1 MDSLMKAAE
10 NFVEKTSSAEENFDE
25 SLFVEFLKKV
35 PIWEFYCIT
44 KQAYLAM
51 SEQEKRERISKY
63 YSDMKIRH
71 IAVGEFHLIF
81 FFCSFF

>member
-44 KQAYLAM
+44 KQAYLVM

-71 IAVGEFHLIF
+71 VAMGEFHLISFLVHF
-81 FFCSFF
+81 F

>member
-71 IAVGEFHLIF
+71 TAVGEFHLIF

>member
-25 SLFVEFLKKV
+25 SLFVEFMKKV

-71 IAVGEFHLIF
+71 VAMGEFHLI
-81 FFCSFF
+81 SFFVHFF

>member
-1 MDSLMKAAE
+1 MKAAE

-25 SLFVEFLKKV
+25 SLFVEFMKKV

>member
-1 MDSLMKAAE
+1 MKAAG

-71 IAVGEFHLIF
+71 VAMAEFHLI
-81 FFCSFF
+81 SFFVHFF